1 MESPDHTHHDPHSR
15 SRTKVVKIVDLPFL
29 FKPTSA
35 KEAGKAEND
44 EGKGE
49 VGGEDGNGV
58 KREIEDTDVKKGKET
73 TLKRLLMS
81 KERVTV
87 DGLLVSALQL
97 PGCLQTPTGV
107 KADCEVLG
115 RGRTL
120 CLTWPTR
127 C

>member
-1 MESPDHTHHDPHSR
+1 METPDHTHHDPHSR

-29 FKPTSA
+29 LKPTLA

-49 VGGEDGNGV
+49 VDSKVVGDDGVGV
-58 KREIEDTDVKKGKET
+58 KRETEDTDVKKGKET

-87 DGLLVSALQL
+87 DGLLVSDSISAIRLY
-97 PGCLQTPTGV
+97 
-107 KADCEVLG
+107 G
-115 RGRTL
+115 RA
-120 CLTWPTR
+120 
-127 C
+127 

>member
-1 MESPDHTHHDPHSR
+1 METPDHTHHDPHSR
-15 SRTKVVKIVDLPFL
+15 SRTKMVKIVDLPFL
-29 FKPTSA
+29 LKPTST

-49 VGGEDGNGV
+49 IGGEGGNGV

-87 DGLLVSALQL
+87 DGLLVSVVSCYLL
-97 PGCLQTPTGV
+97 VLSGDCDGV
-107 KADCEVLG
+107 KANCVVCAV
-115 RGRTL
+115 T
-120 CLTWPTR
+120 
-127 C
+127 